1 MGIDAKDEKI
11 EWAWCQKIF
20 SLITHDRKFLFNV
33 FECVRLEKIYL
44 FLAYIILNNNII
56 ILRSR
61 S

>member
-33 FECVRLEKIYL
+33 FECVRFEKIYL
-44 FLAYIILNNNII
+44 FLALNNNII